1 MLKSKTHNQK
11 WRKEPFPTIRVFL
24 MQKPIIGLDKQKLD
38 PMWQLLNRP
47 FLGWSSNKIASFY
60 SLIEIQ
66 TQTTIYFGIFFLIDN
81 LENTLHDLRYSTRN
95 HLNFW
100 KCVWISDSKTWFS
113 FLYGIHP
120 MSTVHSLTKQTNYV
134 NTCTWILTFEF
145 KCWYWVTA
153 RLTDCLLTRFGVD
166 ILKQNQQTH

>member
-1 MLKSKTHNQK
+1 MAEGTIPNNSSFFDAKTNNRIRQAKVRSNVAIVKPPVLRLKQ
-11 WRKEPFPTIRVFL
+11 
-24 MQKPIIGLDKQKLD
+24 QQ
-38 PMWQLLNRP
+38 NR
-47 FLGWSSNKIASFY
+47 FILFFNWNSNANNNLFWD
-60 SLIEIQ
+60 
-66 TQTTIYFGIFFLIDN
+66 FFLIDN